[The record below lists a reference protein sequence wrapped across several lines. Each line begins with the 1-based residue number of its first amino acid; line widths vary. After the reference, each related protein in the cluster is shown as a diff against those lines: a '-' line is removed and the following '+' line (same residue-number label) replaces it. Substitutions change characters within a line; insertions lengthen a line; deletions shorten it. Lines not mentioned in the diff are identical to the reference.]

1 MDRRAF
7 LKNCCRRGLTLNMD
21 HIDIMAFF
29 PQKLRRILSMFT
41 IEIEMAMKQVIQR
54 LGLVAKEDY
63 LVQKRLLENA
73 QKDLDEMKKQKERC
87 GCG

>member
-1 MDRRAF
+1 M
-7 LKNCCRRGLTLNMD
+7 NMD

-41 IEIEMAMKQVIQR
+41 IEIETAMKQMIQH

-73 QKDLDEMKKQKERC
+73 QKDLDEMKKQRERC

>member
-1 MDRRAF
+1 M
-7 LKNCCRRGLTLNMD
+7 NMD

-41 IEIEMAMKQVIQR
+41 IEIETAMKQMIQH

-73 QKDLDEMKKQKERC
+73 QKDLDELKKQRVS
-87 GCG
+87 